1 MTDWITG
8 HYELLRALHLIA
20 VIAWMAGLMY
30 LPRLYV
36 YHSTA
41 AVGSELDSTLKVME
55 RRLYKGIMV
64 PSMIVVW
71 GLGLLLLEARGGL
84 EFVASQ
90 GWIHVKLAMVVLIT
104 AVQGFYGRWRRQFEA
119 GERPLSHVAFR
130 FINEL
135 PFVLMIVA
143 VLMVV
148 FEPQIG

>member
-36 YHSTA
+36 YHSMA

-84 EFVASQ
+84 DFIASQ
-90 GWIHVKLAMVVLIT
+90 GWIHVKLTMVVLIT

-148 FEPQIG
+148 FEPRFG